1 MTASRQTTLRYAAG
15 MVIFLSCSALLI
27 CAQQAGQVAYFEK
40 VRIKP
45 GEVEK
50 YETTLKRHWTWHE
63 KQGETWS
70 YFVWLVDTGKNEG
83 EYQVASF
90 GHSWKEVDESNALV
104 GGTPGPEEDPEPY
117 EQAAEESYYRYR
129 PDLSI
134 GSPMKQPLPIASV
147 SRILVKPEAVQ
158 DFEVAL
164 QRIKRALPGT
174 DRSVSLSAQW
184 YELVTG
190 GDRPQFLLIE
200 ERPNWDG
207 VDGNG
212 ELDALKSE
220 IVKTKISQETV
231 KTFLSSIRTIYAETW
246 HYRADL
252 SRLSKSK

>member
-1 MTASRQTTLRYAAG
+1 
-15 MVIFLSCSALLI
+15 
-27 CAQQAGQVAYFEK
+27 
-40 VRIKP
+40 
-45 GEVEK
+45 
-50 YETTLKRHWTWHE
+50 
-63 KQGETWS
+63 
-70 YFVWLVDTGKNEG
+70 
-83 EYQVASF
+83 
-90 GHSWKEVDESNALV
+90 
-104 GGTPGPEEDPEPY
+104 
-117 EQAAEESYYRYR
+117 
-129 PDLSI
+129 
-134 GSPMKQPLPIASV
+134 MKQPLPIASV